1 MLCYFSPFVPKHI
14 LPHFLNLCLISE
26 NADMVIISFFQNL
39 PLQFLC
45 KLYQSDYR
53 FINYA
58 FSSAFPLQRTICFFS
73 TVAWLRMMV
82 AWINRFLVV
91 WFDNISH
98 ILCATVAYIHIIPIE
113 NFMKPCSNA
122 KNADLSVEGASLQ
135 RL

>member
-1 MLCYFSPFVPKHI
+1 MLLV
-14 LPHFLNLCLISE
+14 LHFHSKE
-26 NADMVIISFFQNL
+26 Q
-39 PLQFLC
+39 
-45 KLYQSDYR
+45 
-53 FINYA
+53 
-58 FSSAFPLQRTICFFS
+58 SAFFLQLHGC
-73 TVAWLRMMV
+73 ALV